1 MPEQRLFLERR
12 SYRMRRMMD
21 AIRLLPVLGL
31 CLWLVPV
38 LWPRSA
44 DGADAA
50 ISTST
55 ALMYIF
61 SIWMGLGLISWVLWL
76 RTRRSVAG
84 QSDQSTVFD
93 APEPR

>member
-44 DGADAA
+44 DDADAA

-93 APEPR
+93 TPEPR